1 MDLNNILGV
10 VLAGGRSQRFGQDK
24 SQVKLQNILLIDY
37 ILKEI
42 VDEFEETLIIANQ
55 PINFMKSKKISV
67 IKDYK
72 NGIGPLGGVL
82 TAMKWIKE
90 NDKKYK
96 WVLTFPSDT
105 PFFSKKEL
113 KYFFENITINE
124 SKLFFIKNKETRH
137 NIFGLWSLDLLDQLE
152 KDIQKGVRK
161 VENWANTIGVS
172 TIDIRYKNTDP
183 FFNINTK
190 EDFEK
195 ALKIL
200 NNDKL

>member
-1 MDLNNILGV
+1 MDHNNILGV
-10 VLAGGRSQRFGQDK
+10 VLAGGKSQRFGQDK

-55 PINFMKSKKISV
+55 PINFMKSKKISL

-72 NGIGPLGGVL
+72 DGLGPLGGVL

-96 WVLTFPSDT
+96 WVSTFPSDT

-113 KYFFENITINE
+113 KYFFENIRINE
-124 SKLFFIKNKETRH
+124 SKLFFIKSKETRH
-137 NIFGLWSLDLLDQLE
+137 NIFGLWSLDLMDQLE

-172 TIDIRYKNTDP
+172 TIDIGYKNTDP

>member
-10 VLAGGRSQRFGQDK
+10 VLAGGKSQRFGQDK

-55 PINFMKSKKISV
+55 PINFMKSKKISL

-72 NGIGPLGGVL
+72 DGLGPLGGVL

-96 WVLTFPSDT
+96 WVSTFPSDT

-113 KYFFENITINE
+113 KYFFENIRINE
-124 SKLFFIKNKETRH
+124 SKLFFIKSKETRH
-137 NIFGLWSLDLLDQLE
+137 NIFGLWSLDLMDQLE

-172 TIDIRYKNTDP
+172 TIDIGYKNTDP

>member
-10 VLAGGRSQRFGQDK
+10 VLAGGKSQRFGQDK
-24 SQVKLQNILLIDY
+24 SQVKLQNRLLIDY

-55 PINFMKSKKISV
+55 PINFMKSKKISL

-72 NGIGPLGGVL
+72 DGLGPLGGVL

-96 WVLTFPSDT
+96 WVSTFPSDT

-113 KYFFENITINE
+113 KYFFENIRINE
-124 SKLFFIKNKETRH
+124 SKLFFIKSKETRH
-137 NIFGLWSLDLLDQLE
+137 NIFGLWSLDLMDQLE

-190 EDFEK
+190 EDLEK

>member
-1 MDLNNILGV
+1 MDLNNILSV
-10 VLAGGRSQRFGQDK
+10 VLAGGKSQRFGKDK

-55 PINFMKSKKISV
+55 PINFMKSKNISV

-72 NGIGPLGGVL
+72 VGLGPLGGVL
-82 TAMKWIKE
+82 SAMKWIKE
-90 NDKKYK
+90 NHKKYK
-96 WVLTFPSDT
+96 WVSTFPSDT

-113 KYFFENITINE
+113 KYFFENININE
-124 SKLFFIKNKETRH
+124 SKLFFIKSKETRH
-137 NIFGLWSLDLLDQLE
+137 NIFGLWSLDLMDQLE
-152 KDIQKGVRK
+152 QDIQKGVRK
-161 VENWANTIGVS
+161 VENWANSIGVS
-172 TIDIRYKNTDP
+172 TIDIGYKNKDP

>member
-1 MDLNNILGV
+1 MDLNNILSV

-55 PINFMKSKKISV
+55 PINFMKSKKISL

-72 NGIGPLGGVL
+72 DGLGPLGGVL

-96 WVLTFPSDT
+96 WVSTFPSDT

-113 KYFFENITINE
+113 KYFFENIRINE
-124 SKLFFIKNKETRH
+124 SKLFFIKSKETRH
-137 NIFGLWSLDLLDQLE
+137 NIFGLWSLDLMDQLE

>member
-1 MDLNNILGV
+1 MDLNNILSV

-55 PINFMKSKKISV
+55 PINFMKSKKISL

-72 NGIGPLGGVL
+72 DGLGPLGGVL

-96 WVLTFPSDT
+96 WVSTFPSDT

-113 KYFFENITINE
+113 KYFFENIRINE
-124 SKLFFIKNKETRH
+124 SKLFFIKSKETRH
-137 NIFGLWSLDLLDQLE
+137 NIFGLWSLDLMDQLE
-152 KDIQKGVRK
+152 KDIQKGVIK

-172 TIDIRYKNTDP
+172 KIDIGYKNTDP

-190 EDFEK
+190 KDFEE

>member
-1 MDLNNILGV
+1 MDLNNILSV

-55 PINFMKSKKISV
+55 PINFMKSKKISL

-72 NGIGPLGGVL
+72 DGLGPLGGVL

-96 WVLTFPSDT
+96 WVSTFPSDT

-113 KYFFENITINE
+113 KYFFENIRINE
-124 SKLFFIKNKETRH
+124 RKLFYIKSKETRH
-137 NIFGLWSLDLLDQLE
+137 NIFGIWSLDLMDQLE

-172 TIDIRYKNTDP
+172 TIDIGYKNTDP

>member
-55 PINFMKSKKISV
+55 PINFMKSKKISL

-72 NGIGPLGGVL
+72 DGLGPLGGVL

-96 WVLTFPSDT
+96 WVSTFPSDT

-113 KYFFENITINE
+113 KYFFENIRINE
-124 SKLFFIKNKETRH
+124 SKLFFIKSKETRH
-137 NIFGLWSLDLLDQLE
+137 NIFGLWSLDLMDQLE

-172 TIDIRYKNTDP
+172 TIDIGYKNTDP

>member
-10 VLAGGRSQRFGQDK
+10 VLAGGKSQRFGQDK

-55 PINFMKSKKISV
+55 PINFMKSKKISL

-72 NGIGPLGGVL
+72 DGLGPLGGVL

-96 WVLTFPSDT
+96 WVSTFPSDT

-113 KYFFENITINE
+113 KYFFENIRINE
-124 SKLFFIKNKETRH
+124 NKLFFIKSKETRH
-137 NIFGLWSLDLLDQLE
+137 NIFGLWSLDLMDQLE

-172 TIDIRYKNTDP
+172 TIDIGYKNTDP

-190 EDFEK
+190 KDFEE